1 MLICG
6 FYNQNA
12 VLILQVMIFRILEY
26 MPQENVICLESIAFE
41 KLVDR
46 LVGYI
51 KEKHLITHD
60 IWVTGD
66 EAMKLLNITSK
77 TTLQT
82 LRDTGK
88 IRFTHPMHKVLLY
101 DRQSILD
108 YLETHARN
116 TF

>member
-1 MLICG
+1 M
-6 FYNQNA
+6 
-12 VLILQVMIFRILEY
+12 EHD
-26 MPQENVICLESIAFE
+26 NVICLESPAFR
-41 KLVDR
+41 KLVDT
-46 LVGYI
+46 LVGYV
-51 KEKHLITHD
+51 KEKHLIKEDTW
-60 IWVTGD
+60 IASD
-66 EAMKLLNITSK
+66 EAMRMLNISSK

-108 YLETHARN
+108 YLESHAKE

>member
-1 MLICG
+1 
-6 FYNQNA
+6 
-12 VLILQVMIFRILEY
+12 
-26 MPQENVICLESIAFE
+26 MPDESVICIESVAFE

-46 LVGYI
+46 LIGYI
-51 KEKHLITHD
+51 KEKHSIEQD
-60 IWVTGD
+60 AWITGD
-66 EAMKLLNITSK
+66 EAMRLLNITSK
-77 TTLQT
+77 TTLQG

-108 YLETHARN
+108 YLESHARN